1 MRVCYLIQSHKN
13 PEQIYRLVR
22 TIKTSCP
29 DSFIVLSHDFSGSDL
44 DVARLKD
51 LSGIEVIPGVGG
63 RGDFSIVQGYLDA
76 IGWLL
81 RQNISFDWL
90 INLSGQDYPTQPL
103 SQIKKFL
110 AETHYDGF
118 LEYFKV
124 FSDESHWTLREGYTR
139 YLYQYRKLKS
149 LSQLPEWLKELST
162 PVKIINYIQPY
173 FRLNLAYGMVGV
185 RSTAPF
191 DENFIC
197 YGGSFFGTL
206 SRKCVEYLYDFYQ
219 CHPSVVSYYRGV
231 SVSDESFIQTVL
243 VNSRL
248 FNLCDDNK
256 FYFDFSGTRN
266 GRPRLLTTNDYV
278 SIVQSHA
285 HFARKF
291 DVSKDSKIL
300 DLFDGKIF
308 ANQDESLQV
317 SSSQERLGV
326 K

>member
-1 MRVCYLIQSHKN
+1 MICYLIQSHKS

-22 TIKTSCP
+22 TIKKSCP
-29 DSFIVLSHDFSGSDL
+29 DAFIILSHDFSISNL

-51 LSGIEVIPGVGG
+51 LSGVEVIPGLGG
-63 RGDFSIVQGYLDA
+63 RGDFSIVQGYLNA
-76 IGWLL
+76 VGWLFSN
-81 RQNISFDWL
+81 NINFDWL
-90 INLSGQDYPTQPL
+90 TNLSGQDYPTKPL
-103 SQIKKFL
+103 LQIQRFL

-124 FSDESHWTLREGYTR
+124 FSEESHWSLREGTTR
-139 YLYQYRKLKS
+139 YLYQYQKLKS
-149 LSQLPEWLKELST
+149 LSKLPEWLKELSA

-185 RSTAPF
+185 RSSAPF
-191 DENFIC
+191 NENFIC
-197 YGGSFFGTL
+197 YGGSFFSTL
-206 SRKCVEYLYDFYQ
+206 SRKCIEYLYDFYQ
-219 CHPSVVSYYRGV
+219 SHSDIVNYFKGV
-231 SVSDESFIQTVL
+231 CVADESFIQTVL

-266 GRPRLLTTNDYV
+266 GRPRLLTTDDYS

-300 DLFDGKIF
+300 DLLDNIIF
-308 ANQDESLQV
+308 STHQGDSFQV

-326 K
+326 M